1 MFRVEAGRG
10 GAAAGTRMFR
20 GGRPKKAF
28 QDSAPRRRVQEGPRR
43 RVRVLFPVLD
53 VARDDRFVRL
63 GVERLKLVRLD
74 LRGDGGGSRAQRER
88 DERRAD
94 EELVGELG
102 LRGGDQ
108 RFLPVL

>member
-1 MFRVEAGRG
+1 
-10 GAAAGTRMFR
+10 MFR